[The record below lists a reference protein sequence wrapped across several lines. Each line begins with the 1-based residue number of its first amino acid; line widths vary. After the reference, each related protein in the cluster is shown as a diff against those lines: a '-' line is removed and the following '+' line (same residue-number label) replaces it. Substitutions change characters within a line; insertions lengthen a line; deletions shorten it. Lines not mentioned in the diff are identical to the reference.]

1 MNRHNIK
8 NQDSNFI
15 LSLIGLF
22 AERPL
27 LLKLRRILMGFI
39 PFLQLQSQVKNIVY
53 LSWLVDIDQVRSRYP
68 QPIQLWEKQGKTIFT
83 ILTYQHEHFGFSFLG
98 PLRKLMPS
106 PKQSNWRFYIAP
118 TQQDKTVIFEQVVI
132 DQQLYVLSGRLAS
145 DAMPAQYAK
154 KFVHQVSEQLI
165 QTELELDPVY
175 QLSSAV
181 QINTDPRLPEA
192 WQNLFSSWD
201 EAIQYLAEQDHAW
214 VEWVDQP
221 EKLSQGDIEMPFD
234 FSQVLPAQVLNIAC
248 PLLQQW
254 GVREQDVFAFV
265 VPTLDFYVRN
275 ELPLKLDR

>member
-1 MNRHNIK
+1 M
-8 NQDSNFI
+8 
-15 LSLIGLF
+15 
-22 AERPL
+22 
-27 LLKLRRILMGFI
+27 
-39 PFLQLQSQVKNIVY
+39 
-53 LSWLVDIDQVRSRYP
+53 
-68 QPIQLWEKQGKTIFT
+68 
-83 ILTYQHEHFGFSFLG
+83 
-98 PLRKLMPS
+98 
-106 PKQSNWRFYIAP
+106 
-118 TQQDKTVIFEQVVI
+118 I

-175 QLSSAV
+175 QLSSTV

-192 WQNLFSSWD
+192 WQNLFLSWD